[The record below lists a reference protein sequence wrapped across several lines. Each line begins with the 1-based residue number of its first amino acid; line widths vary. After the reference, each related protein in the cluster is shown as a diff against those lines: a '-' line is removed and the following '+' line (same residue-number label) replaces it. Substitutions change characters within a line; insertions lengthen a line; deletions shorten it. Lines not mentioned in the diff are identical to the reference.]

1 MLAQRLRGRQEE
13 IEEAILARVFALSDE
28 AETDD
33 PEYVDGIRVAVADG
47 LDYGIEALERDSE
60 RPAPV
65 PTSILSQSRLAAR
78 KGVNLDKVLRRYFV
92 GYTLLGDFVVEESEV
107 MRASGRAS
115 IKRYLRIQ
123 AGVFDHLIGAIA
135 EEYWR
140 DAGSRTGSSEQRRVE
155 LVERLLDGEVLEAR
169 ELGYGFEA
177 WHMGLIVWGEGA
189 LETARSLASKL
200 DRRLLQ
206 IRRDDRTVWAWLGG
220 REAIEAEELARVA
233 LAEPLAGVSLV
244 TGEPAYGL
252 AGWRTTYKQAKAA
265 LPIAL
270 RQEKRITR
278 YGEVALVA
286 SLLQDDL
293 LSSSLRETYL
303 APLDEE
309 RDGGAVLR
317 GTLRA
322 YIDAGR
328 HVSSAAALLGV
339 NRHTVAKRLR
349 TIEERIGRSLDGC
362 TTEID
367 AALRIEDVGGQIF
380 PYRTVS

>member
-1 MLAQRLRGRQEE
+1 MLAQRLRARQEE
-13 IEEAILARVFALSDE
+13 IEDAILARVFGLSDE
-28 AETDD
+28 AEMDD
-33 PEYVDGIRVAVADG
+33 PEYVDGIRASVSDG
-47 LDYGIEALERDSE
+47 LEYGIEALERDSE

-65 PTSILSQSRLAAR
+65 PTSILSQARLAAR
-78 KGVNLDKVLRRYFV
+78 KGVSLDKVLRRYFV
-92 GYTLLGDFVVEESEV
+92 GYTLLGDFVVEESEL
-107 MRASGRAS
+107 MRSSGRAS

-123 AGVFDHLIGAIA
+123 AGIFDHLIGAIV

-169 ELGYGFEA
+169 ELGYGFED
-177 WHMGLIVWGEGA
+177 WHLGLIIWGEGA
-189 LETARSLASKL
+189 LETVQSLASKL

-220 REAIEAEELARVA
+220 REAIESEELALVA
-233 LAEPLAGVSLV
+233 TAEPFAGVSLV
-244 TGEPAYGL
+244 TGEPACGL
-252 AGWRTTYKQAKAA
+252 AGWRTTYRQAKAA

-270 RQEKRITR
+270 RQERPVTR

-309 RDGGAVLR
+309 RDGGAILR

-328 HVSSAAALLGV
+328 QVSSAAALLGV

-349 TIEERIGRSLDGC
+349 IIEERIGRPLDGC

-367 AALRIEDVGGQIF
+367 AALRIEDVGGQIL
-380 PYRTVS
+380 PYRAVS

>member
-1 MLAQRLRGRQEE
+1 MLAQRLRDRQAE
-13 IEEAILARVFALSDE
+13 IEDAILARVFALSDE

-33 PEYVDGIRVAVADG
+33 PEYVDGIRASVSAG

-65 PTSILSQSRLAAR
+65 PTSILSQARLAAR
-78 KGVNLDKVLRRYFV
+78 KGVTLDRVLRRYFV

-107 MRASGRAS
+107 LRSSGRAS
-115 IKRYLRIQ
+115 IQRYLRIQ
-123 AGVFDHLIGAIA
+123 AGVFDHLIGAIV

-140 DAGSRTGSSEQRRVE
+140 DAGLRTGTSEQRRVE

-169 ELGYGFEA
+169 DLGYGFEA
-177 WHMGLIVWGEGA
+177 WHLGLIVWGERA
-189 LETARSLASKL
+189 LEAAQGLAAKL

-220 REAIEAEELARVA
+220 REALASEELARVA
-233 LAEPLAGVSLV
+233 AVEPLADVSLV
-244 TGEPAYGL
+244 TGEPACGL
-252 AGWRTTYKQAKAA
+252 AGWRTTYRQAKAA

-270 RQEKRITR
+270 RRAQPVTR

-286 SLLQDDL
+286 SLMQDDL

-303 APLDEE
+303 SPLDQE

-339 NRHTVAKRLR
+339 NRHTVSKRLR
-349 TIEERIGRSLDGC
+349 TIEERIGRPLDGC

-367 AALRIEDVGGQIF
+367 AALRIEDVGGQVF
-380 PYRTVS
+380 PYRAIS